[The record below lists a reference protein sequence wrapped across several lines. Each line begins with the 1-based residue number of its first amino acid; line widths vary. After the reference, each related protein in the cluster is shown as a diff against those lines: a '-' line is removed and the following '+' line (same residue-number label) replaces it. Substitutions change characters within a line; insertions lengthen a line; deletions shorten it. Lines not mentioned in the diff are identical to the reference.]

1 MGFFQK
7 HLLTALL
14 AFAFAFV
21 AAVLCVPHAQAELG
35 QRVTNVATLT
45 QDNGTSTLVLQT
57 NEAAF
62 TIVARDTPSEIE
74 FFRVVEN
81 APDAIM
87 VDLNGSDFS
96 PSGALSG
103 AFVPIA
109 QPVVS
114 FSQKPVDTRA
124 PVSLVPA
131 ETYLSGELI
140 VVRVVDLGQNG
151 NPNRIENIAVTVAAD
166 SGDSITLRLYEDGPD
181 TGHFY
186 AFFPSTAVSTD
197 TFDGLFTAPQD
208 SLLTATYLDAFD
220 STEVSVD
227 TAVVDPFGRVFDS
240 YTGELLDDVR
250 ITIVDAGTGLPATI
264 LGLDGSGT
272 FPSTVQT
279 GIDVTDSSGIT
290 YPGDPG
296 VFFFPI
302 LTPGTYQIRIDA
314 PERYVFPS
322 TRSPSEFTELANAP
336 FQVSSSASYGAPFT
350 VTSSGPVNLD
360 IPLDPNGELIVQKT
374 AFEDQVAIGD
384 FIGYTIEVENIG
396 DIPAPYILRDTLPIG
411 FRFVAGSARR
421 NGEVIDDPSIA
432 SDGRGLNFEDGV
444 VLPGDK
450 VLLTYLASV
459 GPGAEQGEAVNHVV
473 ALNRFGAALSNEA
486 EAAVRV
492 EDDFLTSRLTIVGRV
507 AEAACQPDEAWSR
520 TIMDG
525 DGVAGVRLYMET
537 GRYVVTDAD
546 GLFHFEGVRPGTHVV
561 QVDEA
566 TLPPGYE
573 PIVCEENTRYA
584 GSALS
589 KFVDAQGGTIWRA
602 NFYLRRTEAVSK
614 RETLDVGQT
623 RDEDLYDGR
632 WLDAQA
638 DTDFEFVYPRVDQ
651 TPRGRSVNLGIKHDP
666 AHRVQLEL
674 NGRLVPGLN
683 FTGRDLSAARD
694 VAISRWGGVDIQR
707 GANTFV
713 AKLHDAAGVEIAQ
726 IEREV
731 WFVDQVDRARLVDDQ
746 SVLVADGLTKPTI
759 AVRLEDADGH
769 PVHEGRI
776 VDISVAEP
784 YRLARE
790 AEEEFEAPVE
800 VGFATATGIPVGADG
815 IARVDLEPTL
825 ASGRVRLHVKREDG
839 SIEDIDVWLQGEK
852 RDWIVVGLAEAEGM
866 SVQFD
871 GDIDRDIENVMT
883 DGRVAFF
890 AKGVVK
896 GDWLLTVAVDTAK
909 RRGDADGEIFDEI
922 NPNAYYTL
930 YGDRTWQ
937 YNDAESR
944 YPVYV
949 KLEKNTFQAVFGD
962 FETGFTETELGRY
975 SRRLS
980 GLKADY
986 ESEQVSIT
994 AFATET
1000 NQVFVKNELAADGTS
1015 GPFFL
1020 RSAPLVRSSEVITV
1034 ETRDRF
1040 RPDQIVSSRALNRYS
1055 DYEIDYV
1062 TGELFFRLPVPA
1074 TDASLNPNVIVVD
1087 YETSDA
1093 VQRGITFGARAE
1105 TRFADGKLQTALTL
1119 IHEEDGGTE
1128 DVDGSN
1134 LIAADVTL
1142 NVNESTELRAEVA
1155 ASEGETQTGNVSGEA
1170 YLVEA
1175 THRTE
1180 QLSVTGYL
1188 REETEGFGLGQQ
1200 ASSTSAVRRI
1210 GAELSARISETE
1222 LAEGQDR
1229 SIREVQGR
1237 AYREVNLSQGAER
1250 NVADVVL
1257 AQDSQTF
1264 GASVGVR
1271 AVSEDF
1277 ESTADPRQSVL
1288 LLAGLRKTFLESGLT
1303 VSATW
1308 EEPVHVRG
1316 NSDDESTLFPGRSVF
1331 GIDKT
1336 LGNTATLNVRH
1347 EITNGANA
1355 SGNNTIAGVT
1365 WQPRGGTEVRASTD
1379 MLTNESGR
1387 RLGATV
1393 GVDQTWRVNDHWTVS
1408 GGLARR
1414 TNISG
1419 DDEVLDVAPDAAIG
1433 PLEDGVRS
1441 PLTGSEQY
1449 TSAYVGAGYQTE
1461 GMALSGRLES
1471 RDSSSGRRLVAT
1483 LGGAREITKTLSFS
1497 VAGRHQ
1503 KERLNEAANREQS
1516 DLRIGAAWRPRGE
1529 GLVVL
1534 NRLDFGHVSEQGL
1547 QNRAKIVNNLT
1558 LNAMVTDRTQ
1568 LAVFHGIKRVKTE
1581 FAGVRAKGVTH
1592 LIGGEVRHDV
1602 TKKVDVGLQASW
1614 TSGEAS
1620 KTSAWSIGPSVGFSP
1635 QENVW
1640 VSVGWNAQG
1649 FEDEDF
1655 EAARYTQQGPYIK
1668 LRAKFDQN
1676 SVKGLINSLGLGAD

>member
-1 MGFFQK
+1 MGFVQK
-7 HLLTALL
+7 HLLTACM

-21 AAVLCVPHAQAELG
+21 AAVLPAPRAEAELG

-45 QDNGTSTLVLQT
+45 QDNGASTFVLQT

-74 FFRVVEN
+74 FFRIVEN
-81 APDAIM
+81 APAAILAE
-87 VDLNGSDFS
+87 LNGSDFS
-96 PSGALSG
+96 PSGELSG
-103 AFVPIA
+103 SFVPIT

-114 FSQKPVDTRA
+114 FSQKAVDTQA
-124 PVSLVPA
+124 PISLVPA

-151 NPNRIENIAVTVAAD
+151 NPNRIENIVVTVEAD
-166 SGDSITLRLYEDGPD
+166 SGDSITLRMYEDGPD

-186 AFFPSTAVSTD
+186 AFFPSTGASTD
-197 TFDGLFTAPQD
+197 MFDGLFTAPQD
-208 SLLTATYLDAFD
+208 SVLTATYLDAFD
-220 STEVSVD
+220 ISEVSVD
-227 TAVVDPFGRVFDS
+227 TALIDPFGRVFDS
-240 YTGELLDDVR
+240 YTGDLLDDVS
-250 ITIVDAGTGLPATI
+250 ITIVDADSGLPATI
-264 LGLDGSGT
+264 LGLDGSGA
-272 FPSTVQT
+272 FPSTVST
-279 GIDVTDSSGIT
+279 GEDVTDTSGIT
-290 YPGDPG
+290 YPGAPG
-296 VFFFPI
+296 VIFFTIMP
-302 LTPGTYQIRIDA
+302 PGSYQVVVDA
-314 PERYVFPS
+314 PEGYVYPS
-322 TRSPSEFTELANAP
+322 VRSPVEFADLTNAP
-336 FQVSSSASYGAPFT
+336 FEISPTASYGEPFT
-350 VTSSGPVNLD
+350 VSVSGPVNLD
-360 IPLDPNGELIVQKT
+360 IPLDPNGELTVRKT
-374 AFEDQVAIGD
+374 AFEEQVAIGD
-384 FIGYTIEVENIG
+384 FIGYTVELENIG
-396 DIPAPYILRDTLPIG
+396 DTPAPYTLRDTLPRG
-411 FRFVAGSARR
+411 FRYVEGSARLDGVEI
-421 NGEVIDDPSIA
+421 NDPIIA
-432 SDGRGLNFEDGV
+432 ADGRTLSFVNGAIQ
-444 VLPGDK
+444 PGEK
-450 VLLTYLASV
+450 VYLTYLASV
-459 GPGAEQGEAVNHVV
+459 GPGAEQGEAVNRVL
-473 ALNRFGAALSNEA
+473 ALNRFGVPLSNEA
-486 EAAVRV
+486 EAAVVV

-507 AEAACQPDEAWSR
+507 AEAACQPDDEWSR

-573 PIVCEENTRYA
+573 PIICEENTRYA

-602 NFYLRRTEAVSK
+602 NFYLRRTEAVTK
-614 RETLDVGQT
+614 RETLEVGQT
-623 RDEDLYDGR
+623 RDEDLFDGR
-632 WLDAQA
+632 WLDAQ
-638 DTDFEFVYPRVDQ
+638 TDSVFDWVYPRVDQ
-651 TPRGRSVNLGIKHDP
+651 TPRGRSVNLGVKHDP

-683 FTGRDLSAARD
+683 YTGRDLSSNRD

-713 AKLHDAAGVEIAQ
+713 ATLYDADGNVVTT
-726 IEREV
+726 IERQV

-800 VGFATATGIPVGADG
+800 AGFATVSGVPVGADG

-839 SIEDIDVWLQGEK
+839 STEDIDVWLQGEK

-866 SVQFD
+866 GVQFD
-871 GDIDRDIENVMT
+871 GDIDQDIENVMT
-883 DGRVAFF
+883 DGRLAFF

-896 GDWLLTVAVDTAK
+896 GDWLLTVAVDTSK

-922 NPNAYYTL
+922 DPNAYYTL

-949 KLEKNTFQAVFGD
+949 KLERNTFQAVFGD
-962 FETGFTETELGRY
+962 YETSFTETELGRY

-1000 NQVFVKNELAADGTS
+1000 NQVFVKDELAADGTS

-1040 RPDQIVSSRALNRYS
+1040 RPDQIISSRALNRYS

-1074 TDASLNPNVIVVD
+1074 TNASLNPNVIVVD

-1093 VQRGITFGARAE
+1093 GERGVTFGARAE

-1119 IHEEDGGTE
+1119 IHEEDGATE

-1142 NVNESTELRAEVA
+1142 NVNENTELRAEVA

-1170 YLVEA
+1170 YLLEA

-1188 REETEGFGLGQQ
+1188 REETDGFGLGQQ
-1200 ASSTSAVRRI
+1200 ASSTAAVRRI
-1210 GAELSARISETE
+1210 GAELNARSSETE
-1222 LAEGQDR
+1222 TAEGQDR

-1277 ESTADPRQSVL
+1277 EATADPRQSVL
-1288 LLAGLRKTFLESGLT
+1288 LLAGLRKTFLEQGLT

-1336 LGNTATLNVRH
+1336 LGQSATLNLRH

-1379 MLTNESGR
+1379 MLTNDSGR
-1387 RLGATV
+1387 RLGAAV
-1393 GVDQTWRVNDHWTVS
+1393 GVDHTWRVSERWTMS

-1414 TNISG
+1414 ANISG
-1419 DDEVLDVAPDAAIG
+1419 DDDILDVAPDAAIG

-1449 TSAYVGAGYQTE
+1449 TSAYIGAGYQTE
-1461 GMALSGRLES
+1461 GIALSGRLES
-1471 RDSSSGRRLVAT
+1471 RDSTSGRRLVAT

-1497 VAGRHQ
+1497 VAGRHR

-1534 NRLDFGHVSEQGL
+1534 NRFDLGHVSEQGL
-1547 QNRAKIVNNLT
+1547 QNRSKIVNNLT
-1558 LNAMVTDRTQ
+1558 VNAMVTDRTQ
-1568 LAVFHGIKRVKTE
+1568 LAVFHGIKRVKTD
-1581 FAGVRAKGVTH
+1581 FAGARAKGITH

-1602 TKKVDVGLQASW
+1602 TRKVDIGLQASW

-1620 KTSAWSIGPSVGFSP
+1620 KTAAWSFGPSIGFSP
-1635 QENVW
+1635 EENVW

-1655 EAARYTQQGPYIK
+1655 EAARYTQQGPFIK

-1676 SVKGLINSLGLGAD
+1676 SVKGLINTLGLGAN